1 MGNTVTSVYSCIIYQ
16 MPVLGEVCVRL
27 LEISFY
33 LFSRN
38 TIKTEPVLN
47 YSLKLEMSERSLKL
61 IVAVVTVGINHQRC
75 MF

>member
-1 MGNTVTSVYSCIIYQ
+1 MRNTVTSVYSCLVYQ
-16 MPVLGEVCVRL
+16 MPVLEEVCVRL

-38 TIKTEPVLN
+38 IIKTEPVLN